1 VKMEVDWQIF
11 QKIPGYFRITWVN
24 PDTKMTPKTK
34 KNILV
39 KRKLDVAKIPRK
51 IK

>member
-1 VKMEVDWQIF
+1 VDWQIF

-34 KNILV
+34 KNIQNSSYFFNV
-39 KRKLDVAKIPRK
+39 Y
-51 IK
+51 